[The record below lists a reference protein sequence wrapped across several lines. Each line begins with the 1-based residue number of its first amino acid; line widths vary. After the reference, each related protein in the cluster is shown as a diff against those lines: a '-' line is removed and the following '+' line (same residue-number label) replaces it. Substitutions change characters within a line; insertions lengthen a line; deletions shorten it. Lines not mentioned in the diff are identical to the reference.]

1 MPLNTTKDLTSKRK
15 TSKMDG
21 GTNMEK
27 KQSTGK
33 HKRKKKDQK
42 GKIHDKYDELRKNVR
57 RTNFV
62 RRTTDSKASHLQSF
76 ASNLFSLNHS
86 IKARLW

>member
-1 MPLNTTKDLTSKRK
+1 MPLNTTNDLTSKRK

-27 KQSTGK
+27 KQSAGN
-33 HKRKKKDQK
+33 HKWKKKDQK
-42 GKIHDKYDELRKNVR
+42 GKIHDKYGELRKNVS

-62 RRTTDSKASHLQSF
+62 RRTIDTCSPH
-76 ASNLFSLNHS
+76 
-86 IKARLW
+86 IWPRIEC